1 VPLGIAIAVPFTSLS
16 ALRFA
21 IARPHVRALFFP
33 GSADSRNLMKFPPEA
48 HLLKA
53 TRSLRRLCAFFVPV
67 AALALCPAAVL
78 AQTAWPTYDN
88 ARFQYS
94 ICYPQQRLVPQPEA
108 ENGDGRHFR
117 ATDGAEL
124 TVYGDNDTTKE
135 TPEAAADE
143 IGTRLGA
150 PPDGRVTY
158 KVVHGDWFVVSGRT
172 MKQIFFA

>member
-1 VPLGIAIAVPFTSLS
+1 
-16 ALRFA
+16 
-21 IARPHVRALFFP
+21 
-33 GSADSRNLMKFPPEA
+33 MKFPPEA

-108 ENGDGRHFR
+108 ENGDGRHFQ

-172 MKQIFFA
+172 MKQIFFAKGYLDHDQFKVFEFTYPIAKAAVYNDVAARFEVCFKSTAK